1 MNDVE
6 LSTATSLW
14 IDLTILLIC
23 FIAIIFLEWRR
34 NHCGQR
40 THAEWIL
47 LLIMQTGY
55 LVIYIYLTFIY
66 RKPLEQR
73 QFLPRPF
80 WSYEHAFSLEGGL
93 HIVHLS
99 SARQILLNILVYVP
113 AGVML
118 PAVFYKVR
126 HPYWMTVL
134 ACAALT
140 LSTEGFQ
147 WLTKLGYCEVDD
159 LINNLMGAM
168 IGILLYDLGTRIIR
182 HVQKQRG

>member
-14 IDLTILLIC
+14 IDLAILLIC
-23 FIAIIFLEWRR
+23 FIVVVFLEWRKSR
-34 NHCGQR
+34 RGHR
-40 THAEWIL
+40 TRTEWVIIL
-47 LLIMQTGY
+47 TMLTGY

-73 QFLPRPF
+73 QLLLRPF